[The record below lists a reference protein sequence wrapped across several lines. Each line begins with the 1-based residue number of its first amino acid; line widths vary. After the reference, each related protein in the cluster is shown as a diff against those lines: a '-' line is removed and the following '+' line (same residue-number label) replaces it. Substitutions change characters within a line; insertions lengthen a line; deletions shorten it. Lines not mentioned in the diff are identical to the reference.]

1 MSMTGNAEQTQTGI
15 QYAEQRADDVNNEQ
29 GKTVHETVLYT
40 ERNTERQI
48 DKQNKK
54 PRKHIKQFKR

>member
-1 MSMTGNAEQTQTGI
+1 MSMTGNVEQTQTGI

-48 DKQNKK
+48 DKS
-54 PRKHIKQFKR
+54 FKRKQ